1 MLDSHDWLGSSFS
14 QQLNLIHV
22 ICGRPVYE
30 KLETQEDFKLKTRY
44 FSYLISLIS
53 LIFKKIK
60 IDKQY
65 QLWLWVE

>member
-1 MLDSHDWLGSSFS
+1 M
-14 QQLNLIHV
+14 
-22 ICGRPVYE
+22 YE
-30 KLETQEDFKLKTRY
+30 KLETQEDFKSKTHY

-53 LIFKKIK
+53 LISKKIK

>member
-1 MLDSHDWLGSSFS
+1 M
-14 QQLNLIHV
+14 
-22 ICGRPVYE
+22 YE
-30 KLETQEDFKLKTRY
+30 KLETQEDFKSKTRY

-53 LIFKKIK
+53 LISKKIK